1 VKLLNQVAL
10 VTGAGRGI
18 GRAIALRYGKE
29 GASIAVNYEK
39 NRDAAEEVAEA
50 LRQLGRSVLVVQAD
64 VSRSEH
70 VREMMERVMEAFGR
84 LDILVNNAG
93 VARRVPFLQ
102 ITEQEWDRTLD
113 VALKGMF
120 LVGQA
125 AARQM
130 VQQGR
135 GRIINIASIRSYY
148 AYPGLTHYEAA
159 KAGVCMLTRGMAAE
173 LAPLGVL
180 VNAIAP
186 GMVETDANR
195 ANLAEP
201 VFRADRL
208 SRVPLGRFGLPE
220 DIAGAAVY
228 LASDEST
235 FTNGAIIVIDGGQTT
250 LS

>member
-1 VKLLNQVAL
+1 
-10 VTGAGRGI
+10 
-18 GRAIALRYGKE
+18 
-29 GASIAVNYEK
+29 
-39 NRDAAEEVAEA
+39 
-50 LRQLGRSVLVVQAD
+50 
-64 VSRSEH
+64 
-70 VREMMERVMEAFGR
+70 
-84 LDILVNNAG
+84 
-93 VARRVPFLQ
+93 
-102 ITEQEWDRTLD
+102 
-113 VALKGMF
+113 
-120 LVGQA
+120 
-125 AARQM
+125 M

-159 KAGVCMLTRGMAAE
+159 KAGVCMLTRGMATE

-195 ANLAEP
+195 ANLADP
-201 VFRADRL
+201 AFRADRL
-208 SRVPLGRFGLPE
+208 GRVPLGRFGLPD

-228 LASDEST
+228 LASDESN

>member
-1 VKLLNQVAL
+1 MKLLNQVAL

-113 VALKGMF
+113 VALTNAPAGKYKVKF
-120 LVGQA
+120 T
-125 AARQM
+125 
-130 VQQGR
+130 
-135 GRIINIASIRSYY
+135 IRDQNSKKT
-148 AYPGLTHYEAA
+148 ADFA
-159 KAGVCMLTRGMAAE
+159 KDVT
-173 LAPLGVL
+173 
-180 VNAIAP
+180 IK
-186 GMVETDANR
+186 
-195 ANLAEP
+195 
-201 VFRADRL
+201 
-208 SRVPLGRFGLPE
+208 
-220 DIAGAAVY
+220 
-228 LASDEST
+228 
-235 FTNGAIIVIDGGQTT
+235 
-250 LS
+250 